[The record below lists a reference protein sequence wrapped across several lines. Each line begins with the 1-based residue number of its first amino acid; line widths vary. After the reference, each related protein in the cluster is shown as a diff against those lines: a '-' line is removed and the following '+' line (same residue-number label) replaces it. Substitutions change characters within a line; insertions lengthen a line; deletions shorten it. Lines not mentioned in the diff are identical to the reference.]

1 MGWNWICEV
10 PSPEEVILLR
20 WNLSVHLIRA
30 QFFLVKGFLAR
41 IATRLSGELPNTS
54 PEGAGWKGEG
64 RGWRDEVNLKQSQDA
79 HEARVRQ

>member
-1 MGWNWICEV
+1 MW
-10 PSPEEVILLR
+10 LR
-20 WNLSVHLIRA
+20 VQKSASRSGHSAGVEYLSRLNTLA
-30 QFFLVKGFLAR
+30 GFLVKGFLVR

-64 RGWRDEVNLKQSQDA
+64 RGWRDEVNLKPSQDG

>member
-1 MGWNWICEV
+1 M
-10 PSPEEVILLR
+10 
-20 WNLSVHLIRA
+20 
-30 QFFLVKGFLAR
+30 R

-64 RGWRDEVNLKQSQDA
+64 RGWRDEVNLKPSQDG